1 MLRKIFLVVLIYPLV
16 FLWTTLSGF
25 TGMLFSVVFR
35 LPELTLSFV
44 PGRMWA
50 PVILKLLG
58 IRLVVRGTENVKPD
72 VPSIF
77 VANHSSFLDIPA
89 CVTAIRVYLNFIA
102 KKELKHTPVVGWY
115 ISATKQIFIDRK
127 DKQKAQRS
135 MQVAAQ
141 RIREGKH
148 VLSYAEGTRSL
159 DGEVKIFR
167 RGAFIIAKDGDIP
180 VVPVAV
186 SGAHACLP
194 AKSWWVNRGTIT
206 ITIGEAFRPSDY
218 PSETPEQLAERARQR
233 VIALMREAH

>member
-1 MLRKIFLVVLIYPLV
+1 MFRKILLVLFIYPLV
-16 FLWTTLSGF
+16 FFWTTVSGL
-25 TGMLFSVVFR
+25 TGMLFSIVLR
-35 LPELTLSFV
+35 MPEFTLAFV

-58 IRLVVRGTENVKPD
+58 VRLVVQGTDNVKPD

-89 CVTAIRVYLNFIA
+89 CVTSIRVNLNFIA
-102 KKELKHTPVVGWY
+102 KKELKNTPVVGWY

-127 DKQKAQRS
+127 DKHKAQRS
-135 MQVAAQ
+135 MQMAAQ

-159 DGEVKIFR
+159 DGEVQIFR
-167 RGAFIIAKDGDIP
+167 RGALIIAKDGDIP
-180 VVPVAV
+180 IVPVAV

-194 AKSWWVNRGTIT
+194 AKSWWVKRGTIT

-218 PSETPEQLAERARQR
+218 PLETPEQLAERARQR
-233 VIALMREAH
+233 VIALMLALR

>member
-1 MLRKIFLVVLIYPLV
+1 MLRKLVLVLFIYPLV
-16 FLWTTLSGF
+16 FFWTFVSGI

-35 LPELTLSFV
+35 LPEFTLSFV

-58 IRLVVRGTENVKPD
+58 VRLVVRGIENVKPD

-89 CVTAIRVYLNFIA
+89 CVTAIRVNLNFIA

-148 VLSYAEGTRSL
+148 VLSYAEGTRSK
-159 DGEVKIFR
+159 DGEVQLFR

-180 VVPVAV
+180 IVPVAV

-194 AKSWWVNRGTIT
+194 AKGWWVNRGTIT

-218 PSETPEQLAERARQR
+218 PSESAEQLAERARQR
-233 VIALMREAH
+233 VIALMA

>member
-1 MLRKIFLVVLIYPLV
+1 MFRKILLVLFIYPLV
-16 FLWTTLSGF
+16 FFWTTVSGL
-25 TGMLFSVVFR
+25 TGMLFSIVLR
-35 LPELTLSFV
+35 MPEFTLAFV

-58 IRLVVRGTENVKPD
+58 VRLVVQGTDNVKPD

-89 CVTAIRVYLNFIA
+89 CVASIRVNLNFIA
-102 KKELKHTPVVGWY
+102 KKELKNTPVVGWY

-127 DKQKAQRS
+127 DKHKAQRS

-159 DGEVKIFR
+159 DGEVQIFR

-180 VVPVAV
+180 IVPVAV

-194 AKSWWVNRGTIT
+194 AKSWWVKRGTIT

-218 PSETPEQLAERARQR
+218 PLETPEQLAERARQR
-233 VIALMREAH
+233 VIALMLALR